1 MAQAYERER
10 LPRHAFEALQRAEK
24 RLGDPSSLLMIPPES
39 VRYEA
44 GRLALE
50 LHRNAE
56 SIRYL
61 ESVEE
66 GAPNKEN
73 LQYLLGLAHGRAGNT
88 DKAILY
94 FQRCLELPNNS
105 EYQTYCQQNL
115 ESRDPPAAPPAGS

>member
-1 MAQAYERER
+1 
-10 LPRHAFEALQRAEK
+10 
-24 RLGDPSSLLMIPPES
+24 MIPPES